1 MKQKLLFRSRTNKF
15 KLKCLLVMGKLQIY
29 FHNSHE
35 QRDFGLIKHDF
46 LSMTL
51 LFLLLLTPINFLI
64 SNFNE
69 NFT

>member
-1 MKQKLLFRSRTNKF
+1 
-15 KLKCLLVMGKLQIY
+15 MGKLQIY

-51 LFLLLLTPINFLI
+51 LLLLLTPNNFLI
-64 SNFNE
+64 SNLNE